1 MRLRSIGALRTL
13 LGGGQCDVDSDNI
26 GDLAALARTSE
37 VAILAADAAPALVPL
52 LGDALARQRQI
63 DALLEL
69 ALARAATALAKVG
82 LDTRVAL
89 LKGGVTARTV
99 YPTTA
104 HRFRRDLDLLVPDGP
119 EVDIVDIRAALLAV
133 GFADDPGPD
142 RGTLGP
148 RAVRAWPMVLR
159 PFGPTGLILSLD
171 LHRRL
176 VEVPWCR
183 PDLPAMLA
191 AARKDG
197 APLPLTSPA
206 DTLVHTAI
214 HLAENGFRLPLKA
227 WVDVARLVPT
237 VTPAALAE
245 RARHHGARAA
255 SYAATRVASRWF
267 TCDAAAHL
275 AALAPPRAQRL
286 ALDLALAG
294 DGIHPHRLALG
305 PARRL
310 FRALVADDA
319 RAAVISVGS
328 ALRVPG
334 GWRSIAR
341 FARGG

>member
-1 MRLRSIGALRTL
+1 MS
-13 LGGGQCDVDSDNI
+13 DV
-26 GDLAALARTSE
+26 AALARTSE
-37 VAILAADAAPALVPL
+37 VALLAADASPALAPL
-52 LGDALARQRQI
+52 LADAILRQRQL

-69 ALARAATALAKVG
+69 ALARASAALATAG

-119 EVDIVDIRAALLAV
+119 DVDIVNIRAALLAV
-133 GFADDPGPD
+133 GFADDAGPD
-142 RGTLGP
+142 RAALGP

-159 PFGPTGLILSLD
+159 PFGATGLVLSID

-183 PDLPAMLA
+183 PDLAAMFA
-191 AARKDG
+191 DARKDG
-197 APLPLTSPA
+197 APLPLTSPR

-227 WVDVARLVPT
+227 WVDVVRLVPT
-237 VTPAALAE
+237 VAPDALAE
-245 RARHHGARAA
+245 RALQHGARAA
-255 SYAATRVASRWF
+255 TYAAVHVASRWF
-267 TCDAAAHL
+267 ALDAAEHL
-275 AALAPPRAQRL
+275 APLAPPAPQRW
-286 ALDLALAG
+286 ALHAALGG
-294 DGIHPHRLALG
+294 DGIHPHRLGLG
-305 PARRL
+305 PARRF

-319 RAAVISVGS
+319 RGAVVSVGS

-341 FARGG
+341 FARDG